1 MLKNRR
7 LVNSVAV
14 ILLNWI
20 GSVSLVFFLFTL
32 MELLLESMKMTL
44 IIR

>member
-20 GSVSLVFFLFTL
+20 GSVSRVFFLFTL